1 MGLDT
6 VLLLHMG
13 FALPFFYT
21 WAFVLAFFHTW
32 AFTLQRSLGPS
43 LFWHMGLYLYPAFF
57 WPSSTAHGLLALI
70 WSRWPGLFRN
80 GPYLGLLL
88 PMGLDL
94 ALSCAW
100 APSSHLAF
108 FTCGPLPLLRPS
120 LAPGPSPLIEQEK
133 EVVHLLLLQG
143 QSDKTLLD
151 PVSSIPRR
159 RWSMM
164 THLVLRI
171 YI

>member
-1 MGLDT
+1 MGFCIGLLSHMGL
-6 VLLLHMG
+6 
-13 FALPFFYT
+13 Y
-21 WAFVLAFFHTW
+21 LAEE
-32 AFTLQRSLGPS
+32 SGPS
-43 LFWHMGLYLYPAFF
+43 LFWNMGLYLYPAFF

-70 WSRWPGLFRN
+70 WSRWPGLFIN

-100 APSSHLAF
+100 APSSHLAS
-108 FTCGPLPLLRPS
+108 FTYGPLPLLQPS
-120 LAPGPSPLIEQEK
+120 LTPGPSPLIGQEK
-133 EVVHLLLLQG
+133 KVVHLLLLQG

-151 PVSSIPRR
+151 AVSSIPRR

-164 THLVLRI
+164 TYLVLRI
-171 YI
+171 YIYIYKGSGK